1 MVSMGIQEASTALIG
16 DQIGA
21 LNIPMAYR
29 YTKIIFFISMSIGC
43 LVSILLFSLRYE
55 IAHLFTND
63 PTIVTIMAQ
72 VLPIYC
78 IFNIQDS
85 MTNVVFGC
93 VRALGIQ
100 TKAALV
106 TIGCYYIISI
116 PLASILAFVA
126 DLGIR
131 GLWIG
136 IFVGT
141 TV

>member
-1 MVSMGIQEASTALIG
+1 
-16 DQIGA
+16 
-21 LNIPMAYR
+21 MARR